1 MSRTLLKDTF
11 REIKGSLGRFM
22 AILGIVLIGVA
33 FFAGVTASSYDM
45 KYTADKY
52 YDDNN
57 LMDIRL
63 LSTLGFDEEDIKALK
78 QVEGVE
84 VVMPGY
90 NMDAIMTI
98 GINKKEIALYS
109 YSPDDEINTLTLTQG
124 RMPQAANECVIRAE
138 KMKGDYIK
146 LGDRI
151 TISPG
156 TDSDISDSL
165 SETEYE
171 VVGFVSTAY
180 YLSYQLGSS
189 SVGDGDI
196 DWIVYVPE
204 ENFVSDLYSVA
215 YVTVEGAVTLNS
227 YEDEYWDVVDPV
239 TERIKQLGE
248 ERISKRLEDYEALNA
263 QYGGMLN
270 LPMEGEW
277 YVLDRN
283 SHYSYVDYE
292 GTADQMAAIAKVF
305 PVFFYLVAALVCLT
319 TMTRMIDEQRGNI
332 GTLKA
337 LGYSK
342 LSIAMKY
349 IIYALSASVI
359 GGVIGAIAG
368 MYLFPY
374 VIYSAWNIMY
384 TMPELS
390 YMPQPEL
397 AVLSVVIAVL
407 VNTGATIWACFS
419 ELVETPA
426 LLMRPKSPKVGK
438 KILLERIGFI
448 WKRVSFTYKVTFRNL
463 FRYKKRF
470 FMTVIGISGCTAL
483 LIAGFGIK
491 DSVSEVVEN
500 QFEKI
505 FRYDMTASFIEEK
518 EDDLA
523 EAYEKLI
530 LDDRIE
536 AVCPVHSEKVVVN
549 DSQERN
555 DATEKSASLMVV
567 PDTADF
573 ADFIC
578 LSQYKTGEVLSVPES
593 GALVSRKLAKD
604 YGLGIGDSIY
614 ILADDKLVP
623 VEIVNVVEMYVDH
636 YVFVSPQCYE
646 KLYDKEAKDN
656 VILAALNVEDEEEEN
671 DIGYYLINEL
681 NADAVVYYT
690 GVKERFENMISAID
704 IVTVVLIISA
714 GALAFV
720 VLYNL
725 INVNISERIRE
736 IATIKVLGFYDNE
749 VASYVYRE
757 NIILTLIGGLAGL
770 GLGVVL
776 HHFIMEVVELEDVMF
791 GRNISFSSFALSYA
805 ITLLFGLLVNLVMLK
820 RLKNIPMI
828 ESLKS
833 VE

>member
-63 LSTLGFDEEDIKALK
+63 LSTLGFDEEDIEALK

-84 VVMPGY
+84 TVMPGY
-90 NMDAIMTI
+90 SMDAIMTI
-98 GINKKEIALYS
+98 GINKNEIALYS

-151 TISPG
+151 TISSG

-189 SVGDGDI
+189 SVGDGSI
-196 DWIVYVPE
+196 DWAVYVPE
-204 ENFVSDLYSVA
+204 ENFVSDLYSAA
-215 YVTVEGAVTLNS
+215 YVTVEGAVLLNS

-349 IIYALSASVI
+349 IIYALAASVI
-359 GGVIGAIAG
+359 GGVIGAAAG

-604 YGLGIGDSIY
+604 YGLEAGDSIY
-614 ILADDKLVP
+614 ILVDDKFVP
-623 VEIVNVVEMYVDH
+623 VEIEDIVEMYVDH
-636 YVFVSPQCYE
+636 YVFVSPQYYE
-646 KLYDKEAKDN
+646 KLYGKEAKDN
-656 VILAALNVEDEEEEN
+656 VILSVLNVSEEEEEN

-681 NADAVVYYT
+681 NADTVVYYT

-704 IVTVVLIISA
+704 IITVVLIISA

-757 NIILTLIGGLAGL
+757 NIILTLIGGLVGL

>member
-63 LSTLGFDEEDIKALK
+63 LSTLGFDEDDIKAIGK
-78 QVEGVE
+78 VEGVE
-84 VVMPGY
+84 AVMPGY
-90 NMDAIMTI
+90 SMDAIMTI
-98 GINKKEIALYS
+98 GINKKEIALNS
-109 YSPDDEINTLTLTQG
+109 YSPDDEINTLTLTEG

-151 TISPG
+151 TISSG

-165 SETEYE
+165 YETEYE

-189 SVGDGDI
+189 SVGDGEI
-196 DWIVYVPE
+196 DWIVYIPE
-204 ENFVSDLYSVA
+204 ENFVSDIYSVA
-215 YVTVEGAVTLNS
+215 YVTVEGAVRLNS

-239 TERIKQLGE
+239 TESLKQLGE
-248 ERISKRLEDYEALNA
+248 EYISKRLEDYEALNA

-270 LPMEGEW
+270 LPTEGEW

-292 GTADQMAAIAKVF
+292 GTADQMGAIAKVF

-359 GGVIGAIAG
+359 GGVIGAIGG

-407 VNTGATIWACFS
+407 VNIGATIWACFS

-470 FMTVIGISGCTAL
+470 LMTVIGISGCTAL

-500 QFEKI
+500 QYEKI
-505 FRYDMTASFIEEK
+505 FRYDMTASFAEEN
-518 EDDLA
+518 EADITA
-523 EAYEKLI
+523 AYEKL
-530 LDDRIE
+530 LDDERID
-536 AVCPVHSEKVVVN
+536 AACPVHSEKVVVN
-549 DSQERN
+549 DSTERN
-555 DATEKSASLMVV
+555 DATEKSATLMAV

-578 LSQYKTGEVLSVPES
+578 LSQYKTGEVLAVPEE

-604 YGLGIGDSIY
+604 YGLESGDSIY
-614 ILADDKLVP
+614 ILVNDKLVP

-636 YVFVSPQCYE
+636 YVFISPQYYE
-646 KLYDKEAKDN
+646 KLYHEEAKDN
-656 VILAALNVEDEEEEN
+656 VILSVLNVTDEEEEN

-681 NADAVVYYT
+681 NADTVVYYT
-690 GVKERFENMISAID
+690 GVKERFESMISAID
-704 IVTVVLIISA
+704 IITVVLIISA

-736 IATIKVLGFYDNE
+736 IATIKVLGFYNNE

-757 NIILTLIGGLAGL
+757 NIILTLIGGLVGL

>member
-151 TISPG
+151 TISSG

-189 SVGDGDI
+189 SVGDGSI
-196 DWIVYVPE
+196 DWAVYVPE
-204 ENFVSDLYSVA
+204 ENFVSDLYSAA
-215 YVTVEGAVTLNS
+215 YVTVEGAVLLNS

-248 ERISKRLEDYEALNA
+248 KRISKRLEDYEALNA

-283 SHYSYVDYE
+283 FHYSYVDYE

-359 GGVIGAIAG
+359 GGVIGAAAG

-505 FRYDMTASFIEEK
+505 FRYDMTASFSEEK

-549 DSQERN
+549 DSPERN

-604 YGLGIGDSIY
+604 YGLEAGDSIY
-614 ILADDKLVP
+614 ILVDDKLVP
-623 VEIVNVVEMYVDH
+623 VEIEDIVEMYVDH
-636 YVFVSPQCYE
+636 YVFVSPQYYE
-646 KLYDKEAKDN
+646 KLYGKEAKDN
-656 VILAALNVEDEEEEN
+656 VILSVLNVSEEEEEN

-681 NADAVVYYT
+681 NADTVVYYT

-704 IVTVVLIISA
+704 IITVVLIISA

-757 NIILTLIGGLAGL
+757 NIILTLIGGLVGL